1 MPVMAV
7 WNKKFPTATTGGR
20 NPLRR
25 RSATATPRPA
35 TVLDDQHCAEGGRP
49 SEGSGERPRDRYIR
63 SPNEGA
69 PPASVHK

>member
-20 NPLRR
+20 NPPRR
-25 RSATATPRPA
+25 MSATAPSRPG
-35 TVLDDQHCAEGGRP
+35 TVLDDPHGGKRDQPGEGR
-49 SEGSGERPRDRYIR
+49 GERPRDRYIR